1 MLRETIKEI
10 EKLLILKNSK
20 YGDSFYKSLDKYNE
34 AALIIRLEDKMN
46 RADTLIFQGEKE
58 TADERLIDTIA
69 DIAGYCLLYLTYK
82 MEKQNVD
89 NKRG

>member
-1 MLRETIKEI
+1 MRETTKEI
-10 EKLLILKNSK
+10 ENLLILKNSK

-58 TADERLIDTIA
+58 TEDERLVDTIA

-82 MEKQNVD
+82 REKKNVD
-89 NKRG
+89 NKRR